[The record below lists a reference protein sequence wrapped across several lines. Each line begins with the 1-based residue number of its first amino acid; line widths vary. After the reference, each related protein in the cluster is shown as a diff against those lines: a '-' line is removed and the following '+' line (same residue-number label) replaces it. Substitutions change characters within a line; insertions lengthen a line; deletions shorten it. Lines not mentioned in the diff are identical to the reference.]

1 MALERLHLLRFFCN
15 WKRSHLPKKGA
26 VVAPGGHVIRRGLDK
41 KIIKYSV
48 KQLRS
53 TKFHTEAL
61 SPGHIIPRCTASW
74 QLHEMWSNVLL
85 LPHHLHPQTQTCQM
99 CGWLGWT
106 EYIPVS
112 NVSLF
117 LEIPSR
123 TCTLWQLVLPKGRNC
138 FQKAMDTLYFQK
150 WKDTVWTTW
159 RQTAARESGWGL
171 FHLVVH
177 TDTWLERGHHGLGP
191 YGGT

>member
-1 MALERLHLLRFFCN
+1 
-15 WKRSHLPKKGA
+15 
-26 VVAPGGHVIRRGLDK
+26 
-41 KIIKYSV
+41 
-48 KQLRS
+48 
-53 TKFHTEAL
+53 
-61 SPGHIIPRCTASW
+61 
-74 QLHEMWSNVLL
+74 MWSNVLL

-106 EYIPVS
+106 EYIPAS

-117 LEIPSR
+117 LEILSR
-123 TCTLWQLVLPKGRNC
+123 TCALWQLVLPKGGNC

-150 WKDTVWTTW
+150 WKDTVWTIW

-177 TDTWLERGHHGLGP
+177 TDTSVEERTPRAWSLGGAQGALYLTHKTRCTLKWRSTGQMRVSHP
-191 YGGT
+191 VYSTSV